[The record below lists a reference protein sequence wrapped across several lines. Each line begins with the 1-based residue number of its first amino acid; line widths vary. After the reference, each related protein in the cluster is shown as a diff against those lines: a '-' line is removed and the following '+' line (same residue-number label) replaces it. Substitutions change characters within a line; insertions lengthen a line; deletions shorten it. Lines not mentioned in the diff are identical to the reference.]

1 MSKRNREFGS
11 VDTSGAEPSE
21 ASGEQSTAPPV
32 VSDTVRPD
40 PSPIT
45 RADAVRKIGL
55 ILKRVAP
62 EEVARVMR
70 ACAEMYG

>member
-1 MSKRNREFGS
+1 MSKRNRGEFGS
-11 VDTSGAEPSE
+11 VEISGEPSE
-21 ASGEQSTAPPV
+21 ASGEQLTAPPV
-32 VSDTVRPD
+32 VADTVRPD
-40 PSPIT
+40 PPPIT